1 LIFSVFVFLFI
12 LALVFIGLG
21 YAVDIP
27 VFSLVGAIFIIGLG
41 VVILGSNVEV
51 RTGQEDIYIYG
62 NNFDGYHWEGYN
74 ITAPSQTDK
83 EAFLFHQN
91 ITYTYEPYD
100 FGGIGNTTFGIL
112 TLILGMSLFVIIVM
126 TAGDD

>member
-1 LIFSVFVFLFI
+1 M
-12 LALVFIGLG
+12 FIGLG